1 MKALKYILFLS
12 IKSNLWIGL
21 SVVSLTLLTHFYF
34 KIPFRS
40 NRIFVTFFA
49 TIIGYSFVQYFYDF
63 KNLKNYKWFKTICL
77 TNILAFIFLF
87 YFYSQLFFYCKII
100 FFILGIFLV
109 LYIVPL
115 SKNKYFIRK
124 ISGIKIYY
132 VSLFITFVTAVLPFV
147 ENLQNIDFWFV
158 FQRFLYVLV
167 LILPFEI
174 QSITTDNSNL
184 KTIPQV
190 LGIKKSKFLG
200 LLFVFFMI
208 VIEFYFMPK
217 TSFISLFFYL
227 ILGVFVVFSSPK
239 RSVFYTSFWVEI
251 LPILWLL
258 TTLFFG

>member
-12 IKSNLWIGL
+12 IKSNIWIGL

-34 KIPFRS
+34 KLPFLL
-40 NRIFVTFFA
+40 NRVFVTFFA

-63 KNLKNYKWFKTICL
+63 KKLKNYNWFKIIGL
-77 TNILAFIFLF
+77 INILSLLFLL
-87 YFYSQLFFYCKII
+87 YFYSQLSFYWQII

-147 ENLQNIDFWFV
+147 ENQQNIDFWFV
-158 FQRFLYVLV
+158 FQRFLCVMV

-174 QSITTDNSNL
+174 QSITTDGKNL

-208 VIEFYFMPK
+208 VIEFYFIPK
-217 TSFISLFFYL
+217 TFFISLFFYL
-227 ILGVFVVFSSPK
+227 ILGVFVGFSSPK

-258 TTLFFG
+258 TTLYFS